1 MSVPTDAQDG
11 LPQDREADNAGSAAE
26 SDRLALDRFVPYRLS
41 VLSNLVSRAVARIY
55 AQRFDLA
62 IPEWRVM
69 AVLGMANPLS
79 AAQICERTAMDKVRV
94 SRAVS
99 RLLEAKLITRRT
111 SQSDRRRAD
120 LALSYRGQ
128 AIYDKIVPMAREAEA
143 QLLATMSETEQEQ
156 LDHLLT
162 KLQDRAEALYGQ
174 SATDLRSPND

>member
-1 MSVPTDAQDG
+1 MSVPMDAQDG
-11 LPQDREADNAGSAAE
+11 PVTAPDRDESEALMSP
-26 SDRLALDRFVPYRLS
+26 DRLTLDRFVPYLLS

-55 AQRFDLA
+55 ARRFDLA

-69 AVLGMANPLS
+69 AVLGMAAPLS
-79 AAQICERTAMDKVRV
+79 AAEICERTAMDKVRV

-99 RLLEAKLITRRT
+99 RLLEAQLITRRT

-143 QLLATMSETEQEQ
+143 QLLATMTKTEQAQ
-156 LDHLLT
+156 LDRLLT
-162 KLQDRAEALYGQ
+162 KLQERAEALYDTTEP
-174 SATDLRSPND
+174 AVRSPND